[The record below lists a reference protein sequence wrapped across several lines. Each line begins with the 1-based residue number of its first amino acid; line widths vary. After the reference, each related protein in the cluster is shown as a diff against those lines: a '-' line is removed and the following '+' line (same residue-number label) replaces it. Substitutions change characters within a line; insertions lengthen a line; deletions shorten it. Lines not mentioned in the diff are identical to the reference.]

1 MSVGPPGTPPPPQ
14 PFYPPG
20 GYPYPPPYVRQEAQ
34 GATASM
40 VLGIL
45 SLVFLPVG
53 CCCGLGEL
61 VVIPLGVIGVVLGF
75 SARGKVAASQGALG
89 GDGKALA
96 GIVTGATGAGIGIV
110 LFVLSLL
117 LVGLG
122 TSGILNNL
130 PTPTPT
136 G

>member
-20 GYPYPPPYVRQEAQ
+20 GYSYPPPYVRQEAQ
-34 GATASM
+34 GATPSM

-53 CCCGLGEL
+53 CCCGLGEV
-61 VVIPLGVIGVVLGF
+61 VVIPLGVIAVVLGF
-75 SARGKVAASQGALG
+75 SARSKVAASQGALG

-96 GIVTGATGAGIGIV
+96 GIVTGATGAAIGIV
-110 LFVLSLL
+110 LLVLGLL
-117 LVGLG
+117 LFGLG
-122 TSGILNNL
+122 TTGFFNVI
-130 PTPTPT
+130 PTASP
-136 G
+136 GR